1 MRLQDRLIIRLS
13 QEDKEKVKQKAK
25 DKQVSISD
33 LIRLLINQL

>member
-13 QEDKEKVKQKAK
+13 QEDKEKVKQMAK